1 MLTISLMRHAKS
13 DWVDPELGDF
23 ERPLAPRGVKAAP
36 LIDAFMQEHD
46 IHPDL
51 ILCSTARRTMDT
63 LNLLKKTFET
73 SPEVVFEDKL
83 YMASAREM
91 LNIATTVSDTCR
103 HVLLIAHNPGL
114 HILALA
120 LAEIGQSDPYL
131 QLINKYPTAALTV
144 LDFDVDKWS
153 KITTGQGRLRHF
165 VMPKSLAG

>member
-36 LIDAFMQEHD
+36 LIDTFMQEHN

-51 ILCSTARRTMDT
+51 ILCSTAKRAMDT
-63 LNLLKKTFET
+63 LNLLKKTFEN

-91 LNIATTVSDTCR
+91 MRLATTVSETCN

-114 HILALA
+114 HVLALA
-120 LAEIGQSDPYL
+120 LAEMGQSESYL
-131 QLINKYPTAALTV
+131 KLIRKYPTASLTV
-144 LDFDVDKWS
+144 LDFDTDSWS
-153 KITTGQGRLRHF
+153 KITPGQGRLRHF
-165 VMPKSLAG
+165 ITPKSLA